1 VQKFLGLANYY
12 RQFVK
17 DFAKLAK
24 PLHRLVRKD
33 KKWNWEEEQE
43 AVFKELKKV
52 FTTRL
57 VLVVSNLDKKIRVEV
72 DTSDMQQKKYY

>member
-1 VQKFLGLANYY
+1 M
-12 RQFVK
+12 
-17 DFAKLAK
+17 
-24 PLHRLVRKD
+24 HRLVRKD

-72 DTSDMQQKKYY
+72 DASEYATEEVLLIKYENKK

>member
-1 VQKFLGLANYY
+1 M
-12 RQFVK
+12 
-17 DFAKLAK
+17 
-24 PLHRLVRKD
+24 HRLVRKD
-33 KKWNWEEEQE
+33 KKWNWEEKQE

-72 DTSDMQQKKYY
+72 DASEYATEEVLLIKYENKK

>member
-1 VQKFLGLANYY
+1 
-12 RQFVK
+12 
-17 DFAKLAK
+17 
-24 PLHRLVRKD
+24 LVRKD

>member
-1 VQKFLGLANYY
+1 
-12 RQFVK
+12 
-17 DFAKLAK
+17 
-24 PLHRLVRKD
+24 LVRKD
-33 KKWNWEEEQE
+33 KKWNWEEKQE

-72 DTSDMQQKKYY
+72 DASEYATEEVLLIKYENKK

>member
-1 VQKFLGLANYY
+1 M
-12 RQFVK
+12 
-17 DFAKLAK
+17 
-24 PLHRLVRKD
+24 VRKD
-33 KKWNWEEEQE
+33 KKWNWEEKQE

-72 DTSDMQQKKYY
+72 DASEYATEEVLLIKYENKK

>member
-1 VQKFLGLANYY
+1 
-12 RQFVK
+12 
-17 DFAKLAK
+17 
-24 PLHRLVRKD
+24 LHRLVRKD

-72 DTSDMQQKKYY
+72 DASEYATEEVLLIKYENKK

>member
-1 VQKFLGLANYY
+1 
-12 RQFVK
+12 
-17 DFAKLAK
+17 
-24 PLHRLVRKD
+24 LVRKD

-72 DTSDMQQKKYY
+72 DASEYATEEVLLIKYENKK

>member
-1 VQKFLGLANYY
+1 M
-12 RQFVK
+12 
-17 DFAKLAK
+17 
-24 PLHRLVRKD
+24 HRLVRKD
-33 KKWNWEEEQE
+33 KKWNWKEEQE

-72 DTSDMQQKKYY
+72 DAPEYAIEGVLLMKYEDKK

>member
-1 VQKFLGLANYY
+1 M
-12 RQFVK
+12 
-17 DFAKLAK
+17 
-24 PLHRLVRKD
+24 VRKD

-72 DTSDMQQKKYY
+72 DASEYATEEVLLIKYENKK

>member
-1 VQKFLGLANYY
+1 
-12 RQFVK
+12 
-17 DFAKLAK
+17 
-24 PLHRLVRKD
+24 LHRLVRKD

-57 VLVVSNLDKKIRVEV
+57 VLVVSNLDKNIRVEV

>member
-1 VQKFLGLANYY
+1 M
-12 RQFVK
+12 
-17 DFAKLAK
+17 
-24 PLHRLVRKD
+24 VRKD